1 MPQLNPEFFLSQIFW
16 LVLTFSFLLL
26 FLWKISLPR
35 IKDVLKK
42 REDKISNDLDMAKSI
57 QLQAENL
64 QKKID
69 SDIVEAEKQAQEL
82 VKNGISNFRNEAEEK
97 IKSLDSEL
105 EKRISDT
112 SASIIKTKDESLINL
127 KNEVT
132 ELTSVTINKLKKI
145 EIEEN
150 YIKIEVNKIEYNMKD
165 LS

>member
-112 SASIIKTKDESLINL
+112 SASIIKTKDESLTQSL
-127 KNEVT
+127 K
-132 ELTSVTINKLKKI
+132 SVTT
-145 EIEEN
+145 
-150 YIKIEVNKIEYNMKD
+150 
-165 LS
+165 

>member
-16 LVLTFSFLLL
+16 LVLTFSFLLF

-35 IKDVLKK
+35 IKEVLKK
-42 REDKISNDLDMAKSI
+42 REDKISYDLDMAKNI

-64 QKKID
+64 QKKINQ
-69 SDIVEAEKQAQEL
+69 DIVESEKQAQEL
-82 VKNGISNFRNEAEEK
+82 VKNSISDFRNEAEEK

-112 SASIIKTKDESLINL
+112 SESIIKTKDESLINL
-127 KNEVT
+127 KNEVA
-132 ELTSVTINKLKKI
+132 ELTSITINKLTKI
-145 EIEEN
+145 EIEKN
-150 YIKIEVNKIEYNMKD
+150 YIKNEVNKIDFNLKD

>member
-132 ELTSVTINKLKKI
+132 ELTSVTINKLTKI

-150 YIKIEVNKIEYNMKD
+150 YIKNEVNKIDFNLKD